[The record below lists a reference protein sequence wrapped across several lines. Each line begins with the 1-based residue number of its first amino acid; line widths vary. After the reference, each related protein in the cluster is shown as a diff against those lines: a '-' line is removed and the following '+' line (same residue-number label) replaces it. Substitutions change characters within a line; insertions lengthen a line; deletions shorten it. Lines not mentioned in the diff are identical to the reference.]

1 MRNRLANNY
10 LVAPCAQ
17 ALFGVGIALE
27 LPERL
32 WDLMM
37 VGVGG
42 YVVGRSVERGIDL
55 WRRDEG

>member
-1 MRNRLANNY
+1 MPRCLANNF
-10 LVAPCAQ
+10 LIAPYAQ

-55 WRRDEG
+55 WRKE